1 MCKKD
6 EEIKKKLMHIV
17 VYFYKKKHEENKSEN
32 NKAGYLQG
40 MLEGKWGGKDMGGI
54 CTQIILRE

>member
-17 VYFYKKKHEENKSEN
+17 FYFYKKKHGKNKPEN

-40 MLEGKWGGKDMGGI
+40 MLEGKLGGKDMEGSCI
-54 CTQIILRE
+54 QTILRE

>member
-1 MCKKD
+1 
-6 EEIKKKLMHIV
+6 MHIV